1 MNDPENED
9 RTMLTRRRVS
19 RIFFNRK
26 FFDYP
31 ISKIN
36 RAELWCDL
44 YYRIIIDLDSDEET

>member
-1 MNDPENED
+1 MKNVDAKIVNKIEP
-9 RTMLTRRRVS
+9 T
-19 RIFFNRK
+19 K
-26 FFDYP
+26 FLAKDFA